1 MGGPAFREM
10 KQREANVLGKNWID
24 TFSRLIERLVPDA
37 ITTSTILL
45 IAVSIISLSI
55 GNSVTATIDA
65 YYRGLWMLLAF
76 TMQMTLILVLSL
88 VLASTPAFRKTVL
101 WLSRLPRTTV
111 QVVALAVL
119 CTAFIAY
126 LNWGLGLA
134 LGPMIAIYFCREAER
149 KGIRVDFL
157 FMLAILAGAGSVWQF
172 GFSASA
178 PLLMATPGHFLQ
190 GTTGIMTLSSTIWSP
205 AAIILV
211 TVFILAVIVAGCLFM
226 PKVIRP
232 ISEFPE
238 SYKLG
243 DGKLGDG
250 KLGDG
255 KLGDGKLGDGKLG
268 DGKLGDGAGPADD
281 APPEKAV
288 VAPSVAQR
296 LERSSIVVAILC
308 FALICWLYSHFFAK
322 KLSLDINSL
331 NTILLLFC
339 LLFHRNVLRFTKA
352 LQEAIVSSWPI
363 VVMYHLYAGVA
374 GLIQFTPVGDFL
386 TSLVNPIS
394 TKYSYPFLTALI
406 STVVAVFIPTSGG
419 QWLIQGF
426 VTVKAAEAVG
436 VSAQRGLLALSVGDH
451 MGNLISPFWAVVGA
465 GIARVDFRLFFG
477 YRLIFAAIW
486 FALGVVAFTFLP
498 C

>member
-1 MGGPAFREM
+1 M
-10 KQREANVLGKNWID
+10 KQREAGVLGKNWID
-24 TFSRLIERLVPDA
+24 TFARLIERLVPDA

-45 IAVSIISLSI
+45 VAVSILSLSI

-65 YYRGLWMLLAF
+65 YYKGLWMLLAF

-88 VLASTPAFRKTVL
+88 VLASTTAFRKAVL
-101 WLSRLPRTTV
+101 WLSRIPKTTA
-111 QVVALAVL
+111 QVVALSVL
-119 CTAFIAY
+119 CAAFVSY

-134 LGPMIAIYFCREAER
+134 LGPMIAIHFCKEAER

-190 GTTGIMTLSSTIWSP
+190 ETTGIMTLSSTIWSP
-205 AAIILV
+205 ASIILV
-211 TVFILAVIVAGCLFM
+211 IAFTLAVIVAGCLFM
-226 PKVIRP
+226 PKTIRP

-238 SYKLG
+238 SDKLG
-243 DGKLGDG
+243 GQ
-250 KLGDG
+250 
-255 KLGDGKLGDGKLG
+255 
-268 DGKLGDGAGPADD
+268 PAASDD
-281 APPEKAV
+281 APPENAV
-288 VAPSVAQR
+288 VAPSIAQR
-296 LERSSIVVAILC
+296 LERSFIVIAVLC

-331 NTILLLFC
+331 NTIFLLFGLLL
-339 LLFHRNVLRFTKA
+339 HWNVLRFTKA
-352 LQEAIVSSWPI
+352 LQEAIVTSWPI

-374 GLIQFTPVGDFL
+374 GLIQFTPVGEFL
-386 TSLVNPIS
+386 ANIFNPIS
-394 TKYSYPFLTALI
+394 TTYSFPFLTALI

-426 VTVKAAEAVG
+426 VTAKAAEAVG

-477 YRLIFAAIW
+477 YRLIFAVIW
-486 FALGVVAFTFLP
+486 FVFGVAAFTFLP